1 MTTPPPPLRLA
12 PAIGVLTL
20 AAFATAGD
28 TATRHWDCTG
38 VLPPPSVHAERGRLL
53 ILPGVGNTRFQFAGL
68 AEAASRQLPNF
79 HVDVRPWG
87 IPFLTLHN
95 LRAHARNAATAESIA
110 AELAAWRREHPA
122 DKLYLVGY
130 SGGGGIATLVTASLP
145 ADVAIDRLILIAP
158 AISPDYP
165 LAERVLPHVRELAV
179 SFASGRD
186 LQVGWGTRELGTID
200 RVYTKS
206 AGAVG
211 FSGTH
216 GPLLEYFWSDADLGL
231 GHRGNHWSY
240 LVRRWQDA
248 KLLPA
253 LDPSVTAV
261 ELRARWAA
269 ACEET

>member
-1 MTTPPPPLRLA
+1 MTNPQRHLRLA
-12 PAIGVLTL
+12 RALGVLTL

-38 VLPPPSVHAERGRLL
+38 VVPPPAAHAEAGRLL

-68 AEAASRQLPNF
+68 AEAAARQLPSF
-79 HVDVRPWG
+79 DVEVRPWG
-87 IPFLTLHN
+87 TPFLTLHN
-95 LRAHARNAATAESIA
+95 LRAHARNAATAKSIA
-110 AELAAWRREHPA
+110 AELAAWRRAHPH

-145 ADVAIDRLILIAP
+145 ADVAVDRLILIAP

-165 LAERVLPHVRELAV
+165 LAERVLPHVRELVV

-186 LQVGWGTRELGTID
+186 LQVGWGTHELGTID
-200 RVYTKS
+200 RVYTQS

-211 FSGTH
+211 FGTTDDR
-216 GPLLEYFWSDADLGL
+216 LLEYFWSDADLGL
-231 GHRGNHWSY
+231 GHQGNHWSY

-261 ELRARWAA
+261 ELRAQWAA